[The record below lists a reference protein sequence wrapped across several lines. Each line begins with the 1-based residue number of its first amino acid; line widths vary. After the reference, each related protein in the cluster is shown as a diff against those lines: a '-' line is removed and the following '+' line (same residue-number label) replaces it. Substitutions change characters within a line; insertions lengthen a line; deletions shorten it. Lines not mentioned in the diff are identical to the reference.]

1 MGKFAFKA
9 AILVIVLAVT
19 AAASCASLAASP
31 AASPAASAVLSPAAA
46 RGHGISIAGAESTAR
61 KAVLA
66 HDSYR
71 RISSTRSG
79 LVTRTCWRAPEA
91 RVRCSLY
98 VVAPTPCALDH
109 NRAGDVCAQVISKRR
124 WLVEVRRG
132 QHGLVARMLTISSG
146 PSAAGA

>member
-1 MGKFAFKA
+1 LDA
-9 AILVIVLAVT
+9 AILAIVLAVT
-19 AAASCASLAASP
+19 AAASLAFSD
-31 AASPAASAVLSPAAA
+31 VLSPAAA
-46 RGHGISIAGAESTAR
+46 GSRAIGIVGAEAAAR
-61 KAVLA
+61 EAVLA

-79 LVTRTCWRAPEA
+79 LVTRACWRAPAA

-98 VVAPTPCALDH
+98 AVAPTPCALER

-132 QHGLVARMLTISSG
+132 QHGLAARIVKISSG
-146 PSAAGA
+146 PSGTGA